1 MTKILE
7 VSALKSFW
15 QILHILSPLVTSLPC
30 YTAAAEREEGAA
42 TAHWAVMWVLSDNKA
57 KSLHSAI
64 QIIFHLYIF

>member
-42 TAHWAVMWVLSDNKA
+42 TAHWAVMWVLSD
-57 KSLHSAI
+57 
-64 QIIFHLYIF
+64 